1 MLPFKQIQY
10 HDIHH
15 NKAGILVGDIG
26 GTNSNFGIA
35 QTVNGE
41 LTLVSS
47 VHIKS
52 KEINNFSNVVKDIL
66 IFAQKTYNMSIS
78 NACFAVAGPVGPEQA
93 WCKPTNLNITIDA
106 QDILRIAPLKNVII
120 VNDFEVVGYG
130 IEKIGP
136 QDIITIQ
143 QGTHYMHGNKAILGA
158 GTGLGKS
165 ILHWIESK
173 NSYVSVASEGGHADF
188 AAQTQQDLDLINY
201 IKKNEPTLCTISW
214 EHLLSGNGIG
224 RIFNFMSAHTRN
236 YNNTTVNAPPPDE
249 IFKDK
254 NLSPAHQKTAQLYA
268 QLYAR
273 CAKNWALDTLALGG
287 IYIAGG
293 IAAHN
298 VDLFKLPEFLTEFQ
312 KCDIHRDILSAIP
325 LYIIADYNISLY
337 GAIEYMRLKGR
348 L

>member
-1 MLPFKQIQY
+1 MLPFTSENYRTIK
-10 HDIHH
+10 
-15 NKAGILVGDIG
+15 NNEPGILVGDIG

-35 QTVNGE
+35 QTINGE
-41 LTLVSS
+41 LMLVSS

-52 KEINNFSNVVKDIL
+52 KEITNFSNVVKDIL
-66 IFAQKTYNMSIS
+66 TYLEQTYNMTIS
-78 NACFAVAGPVGPEQA
+78 NACFAVAGPVSPEQA

-106 QDILRIAPLKNVII
+106 QDILHTTQLKDVVI

-130 IEKIGP
+130 IEKIDP

-143 QGTHYMHGNKAILGA
+143 QGTHYKHGTKAILGA

-165 ILHWIESK
+165 IMHWVESK
-173 NSYVSVASEGGHADF
+173 NSYIAVASEGGHADF

-201 IKKNEPTLCTISW
+201 IKKNEPNLCTISW

-224 RIFNFMSAHTRN
+224 RIFNFVSANTRN
-236 YNNTTVNAPPPDE
+236 CNNTAVTGPPPDE
-249 IFKDK
+249 IFKEK
-254 NLSPAHQKTAQLYA
+254 HLSPAHQKTTQLYA
-268 QLYAR
+268 QIYAR

-287 IYIAGG
+287 VYIAGG

-298 VDLFKLPEFLTEFQ
+298 VDLFRLPEFLTQFK
-312 KCDIHRDILSAIP
+312 KCDTHSDILSTIP

-337 GAIEYMRLKGR
+337 GALEYIRLKGM